1 MTHSVRILSVIAILL
16 GGLFGLKALSVA
28 NGAVDYFAAYA
39 AVAPE
44 PEPAQ
49 EAPETGDDA
58 GTGEEVAADAAPS
71 ASEAELAA
79 ATAAFEN
86 RLASGVRTA
95 QEEDVLRALRQR
107 SQELDSREA
116 ELDTREALMLAMEQR
131 VDGRIAELES
141 LRGQI
146 DDLFGQLS
154 QMEAE
159 DMGTIVAWYN
169 SMEPNEAADRIV
181 VLDPA
186 VQLQIA
192 SRMSTRTFGPILA
205 AMNPA
210 EAAALT
216 QLMASRGDLPETRD
230 ELEARLAQTE

>member
-1 MTHSVRILSVIAILL
+1 MTQSVRILSVIAILL
-16 GGLFGLKALSVA
+16 GGLFGLKALSFA

-39 AVAPE
+39 ADAAVEEAQE
-44 PEPAQ
+44 TVQ
-49 EAPETGDDA
+49 EAPADA
-58 GTGEEVAADAAPS
+58 EAADV
-71 ASEAELAA
+71 EAEEEASTSDNLASV
-79 ATAAFEN
+79 TAAFEN
-86 RLASGVRTA
+86 RLASRVRSP

-131 VDGRIAELES
+131 VDDRIAELDT

-146 DDLFGQLS
+146 EVLFGQLS
-154 QMEAE
+154 EMEAE

-169 SMEPNEAADRIV
+169 AMEPNAAAARIST
-181 VLDPA
+181 LDPE
-186 VQLQIA
+186 VQIQIA

-205 AMNPA
+205 EMTPA
-210 EAAALT
+210 QAAALT

-230 ELEARLAQTE
+230 ELEARLAQAE

>member
-1 MTHSVRILSVIAILL
+1 MTQSVRILSVIAILL
-16 GGLFGLKALSVA
+16 GGLFGLKAISFT

-39 AVAPE
+39 AEAK
-44 PEPAQ
+44 EPAQ
-49 EAPETGDDA
+49 EEAS
-58 GTGEEVAADAAPS
+58 VASEADAAEDEANTAEATSTS
-71 ASEAELAA
+71 ADLAA
-79 ATAAFEN
+79 VTAAYES
-86 RLASGVRTA
+86 RLASRVRTP

-131 VDGRIAELES
+131 VDGRIAELDE

-146 DDLFGQLS
+146 EVLFGQLS
-154 QMEAE
+154 EMEAE

-169 SMEPNEAADRIV
+169 AMEPNDAAASIST
-181 VLDPA
+181 LDPE
-186 VQLQIA
+186 VQIQIA

-205 AMNPA
+205 EMTP
-210 EAAALT
+210 EQAAALT
-216 QLMASRGDLPETRD
+216 QLMAHRGDLPETRD